1 MMNEGT
7 VIFSSYTR
15 RITEWDI
22 ARGIKVYRNPDGTV
36 NIQIS
41 SETEWED
48 AEYKLK
54 NITAEEAEHLGRA
67 LLCME
72 DSGFDAVIGRA
83 AAWEEEI

>member
-15 RITEWDI
+15 RFTEWDI

-41 SETEWED
+41 SETEWDD

-54 NITAEEAEHLGRA
+54 NITAEEAEQFGKV
-67 LLCME
+67 LLCIPE
-72 DSGFDAVIGRA
+72 DEDFGEIMSRA
-83 AAWEEEI
+83 AAWEE